1 MKTSRFLAAFGALA
15 FAAALTTNVQ
25 AQTTMN
31 KDSMPGMDMSGM
43 KMDKTDKSSMPGMDM
58 PGMKTAPMNQGSM
71 PGMTMDTAA
80 TAAMTDGE
88 VRKIDKEN
96 QKITLKHGDIKNLDM
111 PGMTM
116 VFKVKDAAMLDKLQ
130 VGSKVKFKAEKSDGA
145 IVVTSV
151 ELAQ

>member
-1 MKTSRFLAAFGALA
+1 MS
-15 FAAALTTNVQ
+15 
-25 AQTTMN
+25 
-31 KDSMPGMDMSGM
+31 GMDMSGM
-43 KMDKTDKSSMPGMDM
+43 KMDKTDKSSMPGMN
-58 PGMKTAPMNQGSM
+58 TAPTNQGSM
-71 PGMTMDTAA
+71 PGMTLDTAA
-80 TAAMTDGE
+80 NSAKTDGE

-116 VFKVKDAAMLDKLQ
+116 VFKVKDAAMLDKVQ

-145 IVVTSV
+145 IAVTSI

>member
-1 MKTSRFLAAFGALA
+1 MKISNSFAVLGAFALAAV
-15 FAAALTTNVQ
+15 FATNVHAQ
-25 AQTTMN
+25 ATMN

-43 KMDKTDKSSMPGMDM
+43 KMAPTDKGGMPGMNM
-58 PGMKTAPMNQGSM
+58 PGMAMDAPATTA
-71 PGMTMDTAA
+71 T
-80 TAAMTDGE
+80 TDGE

-116 VFKVKDAAMLDKLQ
+116 VFKVKDAAMLDKVQ
-130 VGSKVKFKAEKSDGA
+130 VGSKVKFKAEKADGA

>member
-1 MKTSRFLAAFGALA
+1 MKTSKFFTSFGALA
-15 FAAALTTNVQ
+15 LAAAFTANVQ

-31 KDSMPGMDMSGM
+31 KDSMPGMDMPGM

-58 PGMKTAPMNQGSM
+58 PGMKPAPTNQGSM

-80 TAAMTDGE
+80 AASMTDGE

-116 VFKVKDAAMLDKLQ
+116 VFKVKEAAMLDKVQ
-130 VGSKVKFKAEKSDGA
+130 VGSKVRFKAEKSDGA